1 MAQYIYGRNAIKVHL
16 ENQSSFEKIYIQ
28 KGFKDPE
35 LLTLI
40 GTDSKLEVVDKE
52 VLDRL
57 SNNGVHQGII
67 AQVKD
72 YQTIGLNELLKKIKN
87 VKNPILVMLD
97 GIEDPQNFGAILR
110 TCEATG
116 VSGVIIGEHRSAP
129 LSAVTAKAAAGAI
142 EFVNVSKVTNLT
154 RTLVELKKLGYWIV
168 GAALNEVA
176 VDFQTIDYN
185 SPLVLVIGA
194 EGKGISRLVLENCDF
209 IAKIPMV
216 GKINSLNASVATGVM
231 LYQILKARS

>member
-16 ENQSSFEKIYIQ
+16 ENQSSYEKIYIQ

-35 LLTLI
+35 LLPLI
-40 GTDSKLEVVDKE
+40 ENNSKVESVDKE

-142 EFVNVSKVTNLT
+142 EFVSVSRVTNLT
-154 RTLVELKKLGYWIV
+154 RTLVDLKKLGYWIV
-168 GAALNEVA
+168 GAALNETA

-209 IAKIPMV
+209 IAKIPMF